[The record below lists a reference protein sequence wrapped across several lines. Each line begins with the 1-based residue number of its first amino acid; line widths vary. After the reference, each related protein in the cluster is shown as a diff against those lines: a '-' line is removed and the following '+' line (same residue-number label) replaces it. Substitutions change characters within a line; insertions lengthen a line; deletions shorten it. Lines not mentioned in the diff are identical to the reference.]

1 MTRGGLDG
9 VTTAHLQ
16 YFHAI
21 LLCVLS
27 KLFMAAL
34 SRCGHYI
41 FALWFLL
48 SFFFSSPNLSRR
60 TLDVYHTFTHGVA
73 RLNANLEC
81 RSEMCWC
88 CTWLAENTGRK
99 MAKNSPSG
107 LHHTTLLGCVFATRA
122 RIDNLKKNLLN
133 SNISST

>member
-1 MTRGGLDG
+1 MTRGGRLDG

-16 YFHAI
+16 YFNAI
-21 LLCVLS
+21 LPCVLS

-34 SRCGHYI
+34 RSRCGHI
-41 FALWFLL
+41 FALWLL
-48 SFFFSSPNLSRR
+48 FFVFSSPNLSRR
-60 TLDVYHTFTHGVA
+60 TLDVYHTSTHGVA

-88 CTWLAENTGRK
+88 SGAARGWLKIQDAK

-107 LHHTTLLGCVFATRA
+107 HHHTTLLGCVC
-122 RIDNLKKNLLN
+122 N
-133 SNISST
+133 